1 MKLSLDWIRDYV
13 ELPKDIDMTKL
24 AYDLTMSTVE
34 VEDVTYLAE
43 QFKNIIVGRIVEV
56 LPHPNAQK
64 LRICN
69 TDIGGE
75 TKVIVCG
82 GKNLE
87 PGMKVAVACPGAVV
101 R

>member
-43 QFKNIIVGRIVEV
+43 QFKNIIV
-56 LPHPNAQK
+56 
-64 LRICN
+64 
-69 TDIGGE
+69 
-75 TKVIVCG
+75 
-82 GKNLE
+82 
-87 PGMKVAVACPGAVV
+87 
-101 R
+101 